1 MSPFKP
7 FNPKFTS
14 QIHFQFVTLPS
25 RTLFKFLMKN
35 RIEHKSKFLGIALST
50 LGVDN
55 PDKITNLY
63 NAFIQESSTIYRKIS
78 FEEDSSSEESSDDMS
93 DGSNSQTSVNSQ
105 NSVPVSKNRFAA
117 FDLNI

>member
-1 MSPFKP
+1 
-7 FNPKFTS
+7 
-14 QIHFQFVTLPS
+14 
-25 RTLFKFLMKN
+25 MKN

-78 FEEDSSSEESSDDMS
+78 VEDDSSSEESSDDMS
-93 DGSNSQTSVNSQ
+93 DGSDSSQTSVNSQ